1 VIGEQALSFR
11 RIYLGQRLLDYLL
24 VAIVI
29 LCVFGLFRISRI
41 FMRSVL
47 AKLKKRYGVLDADRI
62 LLTGFFF
69 LLSGLMFLPAF
80 TSLLAVI
87 NNRIFTGGMVLHL
100 VLVAISVILFSI
112 AEDLFR
118 DFSNCPLREN
128 WSVNRHF
135 KYISIPLISFW
146 AIGCILLSPVF
157 YSGLTL
163 IVAIFYLFAL
173 SCRSSKKTGNTDS
186 FS

>member
-1 VIGEQALSFR
+1 MH
-11 RIYLGQRLLDYLL
+11 LGNRFWDYAL

-29 LCVFGLFRISRI
+29 LAIFGLFRISRI
-41 FMRSVL
+41 LTKSVL
-47 AKLKKRYGVLDADRI
+47 TNLKKRFGVLDADRI
-62 LLTGFFF
+62 LVTGFFF
-69 LLSGLMFLPAF
+69 LLTGSMFLPAF

-87 NNRIFTGGMVLHL
+87 NKRTLTGGMVLHL

-118 DFSNCPLREN
+118 DFSNFPFRDN

-135 KYISIPLISFW
+135 IYISIPLISFW

-157 YSGLTL
+157 YSGLTV

-173 SCRSSKKTGNTDS
+173 SCRSTKNTGNSDLNS
-186 FS
+186 